1 MEPKVNSNIFFLIII
16 CINLNRQVESRA
28 QIEARNA
35 NRNVLVPQ
43 LYSLENLLTTAIT
56 FGDKGQ
62 ISFLLDNLNS
72 IGSQILDESEK
83 IYSYCLLNDCI
94 NEETKYENDLQIQID
109 DQTRRISRLLFLA
122 K

>member
-1 MEPKVNSNIFFLIII
+1 M
-16 CINLNRQVESRA
+16 
-28 QIEARNA
+28 
-35 NRNVLVPQ
+35 PQ

-56 FGDKGQ
+56 FGDKEQ

-72 IGSQILDESEK
+72 IGSQILDESER

-94 NEETKYENDLQIQID
+94 NEETKYENDLQIQMD